1 MAVVSLSGNHHLAA
15 FDCGNADLNTFLKR
29 YALQSQQGDFSCTF
43 VTCRQDNHVI
53 GFYTLAMGSVKHA
66 DATIRM
72 KKGASQHDIPV
83 VLLARFAVCESAR
96 RQKIGGALL
105 KDAMLNVMDV
115 SKKVGVRAMLA
126 HAKDEEA
133 KSFYKYFG
141 FEPGPTDDLHMF
153 LVMKDIRKNSR
164 G

>member
-1 MAVVSLSGNHHLAA
+1 MAVVSLSGDHHLAA

-29 YALQSQQGDFSCTF
+29 YALQSQQGDFSHTF

-53 GFYTLAMGSVKHA
+53 GFYTLATGSVKHA
-66 DATIRM
+66 DATPRM

-83 VLLARFAVCESAR
+83 MLLARLAVCDSAKGE
-96 RQKIGGALL
+96 KIGRGLL
-105 KDAMLNVMDV
+105 RDAMLNVLEI
-115 SKKVGVRAMLA
+115 SKRTGVRAMLA

-133 KSFYKYFG
+133 RSFYEYFD
-141 FEPGPTDDLHMF
+141 FEPGPTNDLHMF
-153 LVMKDIRKNSR
+153 LVMKDIRKNLS

>member
-1 MAVVSLSGNHHLAA
+1 MAVVSLSGDHHLAA

-29 YALQSQQGDFSCTF
+29 HALQSQQGDFSRTF
-43 VTCRQDNHVI
+43 VTCRQGNHVI
-53 GFYTLAMGSVKHA
+53 GFYTLASGSVKHA

-72 KKGASQHDIPV
+72 KKGASQNDIPV
-83 VLLARFAVCESAR
+83 ILLARLAVCDSAR
-96 RQKIGGALL
+96 GEKIGRALL

-115 SKKVGVRAMLA
+115 SRKVGVRAMLA
-126 HAKDEEA
+126 HAKHERA
-133 KSFYKYFG
+133 RTFYEKFG

-153 LVMKDIRKNSR
+153 LVMKDVRKNLK